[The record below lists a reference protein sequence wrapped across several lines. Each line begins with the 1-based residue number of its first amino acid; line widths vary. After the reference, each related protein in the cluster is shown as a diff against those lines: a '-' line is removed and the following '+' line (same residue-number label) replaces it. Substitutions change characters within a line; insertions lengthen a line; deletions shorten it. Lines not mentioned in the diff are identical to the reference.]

1 MELCFYNAVLTGMSS
16 SGKQFT
22 YVNQL
27 ASSDKDLSK
36 RAEWFTCACCPPNIT
51 RLLGYIGGYLWSSNT
66 DLLKKSVEVNIH
78 MFSSAKLSIPVGKD
92 VVEVEQ
98 KSSWP
103 WDGKIDFTVRTPPGV
118 STIAKIRIPSW
129 AEGWQ
134 VVLLTHSS
142 NSADESQDISKS
154 DQFSA

>member
-36 RAEWFTCACCPPNIT
+36 RAEWFTCACCPPNVT
-51 RLLGYIGGYLWSSNT
+51 RLLGYIGGYLWTSNA
-66 DLLKKSVEVNIH
+66 DLLKKSVQVNIH
-78 MFSSAKLSIPVGKD
+78 MFSSAKLRIPVGKD

-98 KSSWP
+98 KSKWP
-103 WDGKIDFTVRTPPGV
+103 WHGKIDFTVRTPSGV
-118 STIAKIRIPSW
+118 STIVKIRIPSW
-129 AEGWQ
+129 AEDWQ
-134 VVLLTHSS
+134 VIFSAHSS

-154 DQFSA
+154 GQFSA